1 MRHGTRDIRF
11 VAKKRQGEE
20 AGSEKVRLFY
30 AAEGQGHVN
39 LPERIEAIL
48 FMAYSLACGSNIS
61 VEVAF

>member
-1 MRHGTRDIRF
+1 LRFGTRDIEF

-39 LPERIEAIL
+39 LLERIEAIL
-48 FMAYSLACGSNIS
+48 FMAFSSACSSNIS